1 MNQSTPLAGA
11 DGCKT
16 GWLCLLAESTNA
28 PLTAFIAPTFQTL
41 VDRLPQGGILAVDIP
56 IGIPDCGPRQC
67 DIEARRQLGPRR
79 SSVFPAPIRAVLE
92 SPSYEQ
98 ACATRQAID
107 GKRMSK
113 QAFAIT
119 PKIREVDL
127 VLRGGDVAGREVRE
141 CHPEVSFALW
151 AGAPLSFAKKKV
163 EGRAERAA
171 LIDAVWPG
179 LRENLRRTL
188 PRGAY
193 ATDDLHDAFAA
204 LWTAARICSGSALVL
219 PAEPELDSAG
229 LSMEIVA

>member
-119 PKIREVDL
+119 PRSAKSTSFFAAEMSPVVKCGSVIPRSP
-127 VLRGGDVAGREVRE
+127 LR
-141 CHPEVSFALW
+141 C
-151 AGAPLSFAKKKV
+151 
-163 EGRAERAA
+163 GRARLLASRRKRSKAAPNER
-171 LIDAVWPG
+171 
-179 LRENLRRTL
+179 R
-188 PRGAY
+188 
-193 ATDDLHDAFAA
+193 
-204 LWTAARICSGSALVL
+204 
-219 PAEPELDSAG
+219 
-229 LSMEIVA
+229 